1 MDEPW
6 TDRTLP
12 ARDEIRRPAAV
23 PDLVASGT
31 DTDGDGVPDTLLT
44 VDEPDLLV
52 QTDLDTDGLVDRVVR
67 IGLDGAVHTEP
78 SADPVGGV
86 RGGWPG
92 LLDGIFGPGT

>member
-12 ARDEIRRPAAV
+12 ARDAVRRPGAV
-23 PDLVASGT
+23 PDLAARGT

-44 VDEPDLLV
+44 VDGPDLLV

-67 IGLDGAVHTEP
+67 IGLDGAIHTEP
-78 SADPVGGV
+78 SGDPVGGARV
-86 RGGWPG
+86 GWPG
-92 LLDGIFGPGT
+92 LLRWIFGPDT

>member
-1 MDEPW
+1 M
-6 TDRTLP
+6 
-12 ARDEIRRPAAV
+12 AEIRLPGPVRRPGSV
-23 PDLVASGT
+23 PDGIACGV
-31 DTDGDGVPDTLLT
+31 DTDGDGVPDTVLT
-44 VDEPDLLV
+44 ADGVDLLV